1 MENNSE
7 LKKMTPSQI
16 LVNSFLIIIAAGTI
30 LLMLPIATV
39 DGKGNDFITALFM
52 TTSAVAVTGLA
63 VIDISTK
70 FTIFGQVVIM
80 VLVQLGGIGI
90 MTFSSIIMMMIGKRI
105 SYNEKV
111 ILKEGLN
118 QDSMGGII
126 RFIRRVIKIIL
137 LIEGIGAVILTM
149 GFMRTMPLGKAIYY
163 GIFHAVSAFCNAGF
177 ALFPNNL
184 IAVQKNP
191 LIILTIA
198 FLIIIGGIGFG
209 VISGMIEYYRS
220 GTKKL
225 SLTSKLAMKI
235 TFVLL
240 LIGTLV
246 VLIVEYSNMGT
257 LGKMNIF
264 EKIINAFF
272 QSVTTRTAGFNSLDI
287 AKLQPATIFVF
298 LILMFIG
305 ASPGSTG
312 GGIKTTTF
320 GVILYSVIANIKN
333 RKHVEIENRTI
344 SWKIINRAFT
354 ILIISISY
362 ITIITCS
369 ILLFEKIGIVE
380 VIFEVISAFGTV
392 GLSMGITP
400 SLSVFSKI
408 LIILTMFI
416 GRVGPLTFVL
426 ALGEEEASTKYKYPE
441 ENVIVG

>member
-1 MENNSE
+1 
-7 LKKMTPSQI
+7 
-16 LVNSFLIIIAAGTI
+16 
-30 LLMLPIATV
+30 
-39 DGKGNDFITALFM
+39 
-52 TTSAVAVTGLA
+52 
-63 VIDISTK
+63 
-70 FTIFGQVVIM
+70 
-80 VLVQLGGIGI
+80 
-90 MTFSSIIMMMIGKRI
+90 
-105 SYNEKV
+105 
-111 ILKEGLN
+111 
-118 QDSMGGII
+118 MGGII

-225 SLTSKLAMKI
+225 SLTSKLVMKI

-400 SLSVFSKI
+400 SLSVVSKI